1 MKMKRDMKRYFEI
14 TNGRYL
20 RSLLILAMMM
30 VGEAVG
36 LWGADSWL
44 KYLSDSEKC
53 YKFAC
58 TSIKSNKICARHN

>member
-1 MKMKRDMKRYFEI
+1 MVKRIQRMKMKRDMKRYFEI

-36 LWGADSWL
+36 LWGQIL
-44 KYLSDSEKC
+44 G
-53 YKFAC
+53 
-58 TSIKSNKICARHN
+58 